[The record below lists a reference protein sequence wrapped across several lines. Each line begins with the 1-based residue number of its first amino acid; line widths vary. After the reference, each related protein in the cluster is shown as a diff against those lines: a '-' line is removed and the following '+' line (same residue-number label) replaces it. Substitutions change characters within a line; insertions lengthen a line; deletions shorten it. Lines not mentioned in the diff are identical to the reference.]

1 MADAGEEAEKP
12 WRRAELFETL
22 AHPTRV
28 RILRILEKQPL
39 SFADLKRVLG
49 IESSGNLQ
57 HHLGKLGDLIKKT
70 DDGKYA
76 VTDDAREAL
85 RLLDIM
91 RLEHETIRTD
101 VKLRGPVKTKLSWL
115 TPILASIV
123 LLIVVFYEY
132 SLLTR
137 SIPLFSAFDLSKNFL
152 EINGRKYYYMILAA
166 SDLRNGTSIAFHDAV
181 FTYIKYSSYLAHVN
195 VTLKSNITRLK
206 EKLIVGT
213 IVLRHGD
220 NFVGTALVYPGSF
233 RVEFK
238 DGEINIVPILP
249 HSSYSFF
256 TRLAY
261 VAEESRIGNIII
273 AFHNYSQA
281 KPAGNMSG
289 LLRLTLIRLMVPSS
303 EPRALVFQIGPQAY
317 LLLVRCENDA

>member
-1 MADAGEEAEKP
+1 
-12 WRRAELFETL
+12 
-22 AHPTRV
+22 V
-28 RILRILEKQPL
+28 RILRVLEKQPL
-39 SFADLKRVLG
+39 SFADLKRVFG
-49 IESSGNLQ
+49 IDSSGNLQ

-91 RLEHETIRTD
+91 RLEHETIRTG

-115 TPILASIV
+115 TPILASIL

-166 SDLRNGTSIAFHDAV
+166 SDVRNGTRIAFHDAV
-181 FTYIKYSSYLAHVN
+181 FTYIKYSSYPAHVN

-206 EKLIVGT
+206 QKLIVGT
-213 IVLRHGD
+213 I
-220 NFVGTALVYPGSF
+220 VYPGSF

-289 LLRLTLIRLMVPSS
+289 LLRLTLIRLMVPCL